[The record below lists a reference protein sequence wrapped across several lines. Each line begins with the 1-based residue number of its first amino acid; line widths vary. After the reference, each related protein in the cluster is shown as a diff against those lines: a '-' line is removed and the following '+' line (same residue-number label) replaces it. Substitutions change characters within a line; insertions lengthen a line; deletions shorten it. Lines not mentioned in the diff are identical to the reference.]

1 MIMENFNNTLDN
13 VSNTLDTLE
22 NSCNAVC
29 KVADSLSNIQATWA
43 DLQRDIH
50 LMDVQFEAY
59 MGTLEANLERHRI
72 NVPLISRQ
80 LDMLQD
86 KMSRVLDRI
95 IEKDVQTD
103 MDMQEKSRLMDSLDS
118 YVDKLSTL
126 MIKLL

>member
-1 MIMENFNNTLDN
+1 MDNNKTLDK
-13 VSNTLDTLE
+13 VSDTLVSLE

>member
-1 MIMENFNNTLDN
+1 MENFNYTLDN

-29 KVADSLSNIQATWA
+29 QVADSLSNIQTTWA

>member
-1 MIMENFNNTLDN
+1 MEYNVTLDK
-13 VSNTLDTLE
+13 VSNSFESLE
-22 NSCNAVC
+22 NTCNAVC
-29 KVADSLSNIQATWA
+29 NIVDGLANVQKTWA

-59 MGTLEANLERHRI
+59 MGSLEANLERHRI

-80 LDMLQD
+80 LDLLQE

>member
-1 MIMENFNNTLDN
+1 MEYNVTLDK
-13 VSNTLDTLE
+13 VSNSLESLE
-22 NSCNAVC
+22 NTCNAVC
-29 KVADSLSNIQATWA
+29 NVVDGLANVQKTWA

-59 MGTLEANLERHRI
+59 MGSLAANLERHRI

-80 LDMLQD
+80 LDLLQE

>member
-1 MIMENFNNTLDN
+1 MEYNKTLDK
-13 VSNTLDTLE
+13 VSNTLESLE
-22 NSCNAVC
+22 STCNAVC
-29 KVADSLSNIQATWA
+29 NVADGLANVQKTWA

-59 MGTLEANLERHRI
+59 MGSLEANLERHRI

-80 LDMLQD
+80 LDMLQE
-86 KMSRVLDRI
+86 KMSKVLDRI

-126 MIKLL
+126 MIKHL

>member
-1 MIMENFNNTLDN
+1 MEYNKTLDK
-13 VSNTLDTLE
+13 VSNTLESLE
-22 NSCNAVC
+22 STCNAVC
-29 KVADSLSNIQATWA
+29 NVADGLANVQKTWA

-59 MGTLEANLERHRI
+59 MGSLEANLERHRI

-80 LDMLQD
+80 LDMLQE
-86 KMSRVLDRI
+86 KMSKVLDRI

>member
-1 MIMENFNNTLDN
+1 MEYNVTLDK
-13 VSNTLDTLE
+13 VSNSLESLE
-22 NSCNAVC
+22 NTCNAVC
-29 KVADSLSNIQATWA
+29 NIVDGLANVQKTWA

-59 MGTLEANLERHRI
+59 MGSLEANLERHRI

-80 LDMLQD
+80 LDLLQD

>member
-1 MIMENFNNTLDN
+1 MDNNKTLDK
-13 VSNTLDTLE
+13 VSDTLVSLE

-59 MGTLEANLERHRI
+59 MGSLEANLERHRI

>member
-1 MIMENFNNTLDN
+1 MEYNKTLDK
-13 VSNTLDTLE
+13 VSNTMESLE
-22 NSCNAVC
+22 STCNAVC
-29 KVADSLSNIQATWA
+29 NVADGLANVQKTWA

-59 MGTLEANLERHRI
+59 MGSLEANLERHRI

-80 LDMLQD
+80 LDMLQE
-86 KMSRVLDRI
+86 KMSKVLDRI

>member
-1 MIMENFNNTLDN
+1 MEYNVTLDK
-13 VSNTLDTLE
+13 VSNSLESLE
-22 NSCNAVC
+22 NTCNAVC
-29 KVADSLSNIQATWA
+29 NIVDGLANVQKTWA

-59 MGTLEANLERHRI
+59 MGSLEANLERHRI

>member
-1 MIMENFNNTLDN
+1 MDNNKTLDK
-13 VSNTLDTLE
+13 VSDTLDTLE

-59 MGTLEANLERHRI
+59 MGSLEANLERHRI

-80 LDMLQD
+80 LDLLQE

>member
-1 MIMENFNNTLDN
+1 MDNNKTLDK
-13 VSNTLDTLE
+13 VSDTLDTLE

-59 MGTLEANLERHRI
+59 MGSLEANLERHRI

-80 LDMLQD
+80 LDMLQE

-95 IEKDVQTD
+95 IERDVQTD

>member
-1 MIMENFNNTLDN
+1 MEYNKTLDK
-13 VSNTLDTLE
+13 VSNNLE
-22 NSCNAVC
+22 SLESTCNAVC
-29 KVADSLSNIQATWA
+29 NVVDGLANVQKTWA

-59 MGTLEANLERHRI
+59 MGSLEANLERHRI

-80 LDMLQD
+80 LDMLQE
-86 KMSRVLDRI
+86 KMSKVLDRI

>member
-1 MIMENFNNTLDN
+1 MDNNKTLDK
-13 VSNTLDTLE
+13 VSDTLDTLE

-59 MGTLEANLERHRI
+59 MGSLEANLERHRI

>member
-1 MIMENFNNTLDN
+1 MEYNNALDN
-13 VSNTLDTLE
+13 ISHSFESLE
-22 NSCNAVC
+22 NTCNAVC
-29 KVADSLSNIQATWA
+29 NVVDQLANVQNTWA

-59 MGTLEANLERHRI
+59 MGSLEANLERHRI

-80 LDMLQD
+80 LDLLQD

>member
-1 MIMENFNNTLDN
+1 MEYNNALDN
-13 VSNTLDTLE
+13 ISNSFESLE
-22 NSCNAVC
+22 NTCNAVC
-29 KVADSLSNIQATWA
+29 NVVDQLANVQNTWA

-59 MGTLEANLERHRI
+59 MGSLEANLERHRI

-80 LDMLQD
+80 LDLLQD

>member
-1 MIMENFNNTLDN
+1 MEYNVTLDK
-13 VSNTLDTLE
+13 VSNSLESLE
-22 NSCNAVC
+22 NTCNVVC
-29 KVADSLSNIQATWA
+29 NVVDGLANVQKTWA

-59 MGTLEANLERHRI
+59 MGSLEANLERHRI

-80 LDMLQD
+80 LDMLQE
-86 KMSRVLDRI
+86 KMSKVLDRI

>member
-1 MIMENFNNTLDN
+1 MDNNKTLDK
-13 VSNTLDTLE
+13 VSDTLVSLE

-50 LMDVQFEAY
+50 LMDVRFEAY

>member
-1 MIMENFNNTLDN
+1 MDNNKTLDK
-13 VSNTLDTLE
+13 VSDTLDTLE

-59 MGTLEANLERHRI
+59 MGSLEANLERHRI

-80 LDMLQD
+80 LDMLQE

>member
-1 MIMENFNNTLDN
+1 MEDQKTIDK
-13 VSNTLDTLE
+13 VSNTLVSLE
-22 NSCNAVC
+22 NTCNAVC
-29 KVADSLSNIQATWA
+29 NIADSLSNVHNTWA

-59 MGTLEANLERHRI
+59 MGSLEANLERHRI

-80 LDMLQD
+80 LDLLQD

-103 MDMQEKSRLMDSLDS
+103 MGMQEKSRLMDSLDS

>member
-1 MIMENFNNTLDN
+1 MDNNKTLDK
-13 VSNTLDTLE
+13 VSDTLDTLE

-59 MGTLEANLERHRI
+59 MGSLEANLERHRI

-80 LDMLQD
+80 LDIIQE
-86 KMSRVLDRI
+86 KMSTWSI
-95 IEKDVQTD
+95 
-103 MDMQEKSRLMDSLDS
+103 
-118 YVDKLSTL
+118 
-126 MIKLL
+126 

>member
-1 MIMENFNNTLDN
+1 MEYNVTLDK
-13 VSNTLDTLE
+13 VSNSLESLE
-22 NSCNAVC
+22 NTCNAVC
-29 KVADSLSNIQATWA
+29 NIVDGLANVQKTWA

-59 MGTLEANLERHRI
+59 MGSLEANLERHRI

-80 LDMLQD
+80 LDLLQE

>member
-1 MIMENFNNTLDN
+1 MEYNVTLDK
-13 VSNTLDTLE
+13 VSNSLESLE
-22 NSCNAVC
+22 NTCNAVC
-29 KVADSLSNIQATWA
+29 NIVDGLANVQKTWA

-59 MGTLEANLERHRI
+59 MGSLEANLERHRI

-80 LDMLQD
+80 LDLLQE

-103 MDMQEKSRLMDSLDS
+103 MDMQEKSRLRDSLDS

>member
-1 MIMENFNNTLDN
+1 MEDQKTIDK
-13 VSNTLDTLE
+13 VSNTLVSLE
-22 NSCNAVC
+22 NTCNAVC
-29 KVADSLSNIQATWA
+29 NIADSLSNVQNTWA

-59 MGTLEANLERHRI
+59 MGSLEANLERHRI

-80 LDMLQD
+80 LDLLQD

>member
-1 MIMENFNNTLDN
+1 MEDQKTIDK
-13 VSNTLDTLE
+13 VSNTLVSLE
-22 NSCNAVC
+22 NTCNAVC
-29 KVADSLSNIQATWA
+29 NIADSLSNIQATWA

-59 MGTLEANLERHRI
+59 MGSLEANLERHRI

-80 LDMLQD
+80 LDLLQD